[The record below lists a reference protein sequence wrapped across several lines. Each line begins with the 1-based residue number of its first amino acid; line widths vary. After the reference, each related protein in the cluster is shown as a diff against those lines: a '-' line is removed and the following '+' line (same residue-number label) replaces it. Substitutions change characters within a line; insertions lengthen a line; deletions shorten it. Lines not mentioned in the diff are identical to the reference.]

1 MAILSVPIVLDKP
14 RNLRFGMEAM
24 IAIEDE
30 TGRCFPEVYRDL
42 LVGAKTGKFSIKD
55 FRNLIWAGLKHEDE
69 NLTPKQVSEILD
81 NSDFEDLLGKIAQA
95 VEGAIGEQGNP
106 KAGATK
112 KAEAKSTPA

>member
-30 TGRCFPEVYRDL
+30 TGRCFPRSIAT
-42 LVGAKTGKFSIKD
+42 LVGAKTGKFSMKD

-81 NSDFEDLLGKIAQA
+81 NSDFEDLLGRIAQA